1 MNAPLNASVQP
12 AAATVPKEDLDALQA
27 LLGRPA
33 DLAERVGAGRNSRV
47 YKVCCGEAEYAAKFY
62 FRPTADGRDR
72 LQVEYSGLEFLWR
85 RGARSIAQPLRAD
98 AGAQVAL
105 FQFIRGEPVDAA
117 GASAGDVAQLISFVQ
132 ELKGIKADAESRTL
146 GPAAEAFFTVPGVLV
161 NVRHRLARLES
172 LPAQGPAYDALRR
185 FLREQFAPA
194 LRVLGER
201 ATVGAG
207 GELAWEHRTLSPS
220 DIGFHNSLRGADG
233 RLVFLDFEYFG
244 WDDPA
249 KTLSDCLLHPMMRL
263 APERKRQLAAG
274 FDRIF
279 GADPG
284 WRERVKGLYPLFALK
299 WCMIML
305 NEFRPDQIE
314 RRRYVDRN
322 AEGIHVIQMRQLESA
337 RALLECVMR
346 EQGEFPYWGHDA

>member
-1 MNAPLNASVQP
+1 MNASPTASVQP
-12 AAATVPKEDLDALQA
+12 AEATAPKEDLDALQA
-27 LLGRPA
+27 LLGQPA
-33 DLAERVGAGRNSRV
+33 DSAERVGAGRNSRV
-47 YKVCCGEAEYAAKFY
+47 YKVCCGEAQYAAKFY

-72 LQVEYSGLEFLWR
+72 LRVEFSGLEFLWQ
-85 RGARSIAQPLRAD
+85 RGVRSIAQPLRAD
-98 AGAQVAL
+98 TGRQVAL
-105 FQFIRGEPVDAA
+105 YQFIRGDPVDAS
-117 GASAGDVAQLISFVQ
+117 GASAGDVAQLIWFVQ
-132 ELKGIKADAESRTL
+132 ELKGIKADAEARAL
-146 GPAAEAFFTVPGVLV
+146 GPAAEAFFTVDGVLG
-161 NVRHRLARLES
+161 NIRQRLARLES
-172 LPAQGPAYDALRR
+172 LQAQGPAYDALRR

-194 LRVLGER
+194 LQVVGER
-201 ATVGAG
+201 ATEGAG

-220 DIGFHNSLRGADG
+220 DLGFHNSLRGADG

-249 KTLSDCLLHPMMRL
+249 KTLSDCLLHPMMGL
-263 APERKRQLAAG
+263 TAERKRQLAAG

-279 GADPG
+279 GLDPA

-337 RALLECVMR
+337 RALLECAMS
-346 EQGEFPYWGHDA
+346 EHGNFPYWGHDA

>member
-1 MNAPLNASVQP
+1 MNAPLTASVHT
-12 AAATVPKEDLDALQA
+12 AAAAPREDLAALEA
-27 LLGRPA
+27 LLGQPA
-33 DLAERVGAGRNSRV
+33 DSAERVGAGRNSRV
-47 YKVCCGEAEYAAKFY
+47 YKVCCGGAEYAAKFY

-72 LQVEYSGLEFLWR
+72 LQTEYSGLEFLWR
-85 RGARSIAQPLRAD
+85 RGVRSIAQPLRAD
-98 AGAQVAL
+98 AARQVAL
-105 FQFIRGEPVDAA
+105 YQFIHGDPVDAA
-117 GASAGDVAQLISFVQ
+117 GVSAGDVAQLISFVQ
-132 ELKGIKADAESRTL
+132 ELKGINADSGARTL
-146 GPAAEAFFTVPGVLV
+146 APAAEAFFTVDGVLA
-161 NVRHRLARLES
+161 NVHQRLAQLES
-172 LPAQGPAYDALRR
+172 LQAQGAAYEALER

-194 LRVLGER
+194 LQVLEAR
-201 ATVGAG
+201 ARTGAA

-220 DIGFHNSLRGADG
+220 DLGFHNSLRGADG

-284 WRERVKGLYPLFALK
+284 WRERVMGLYPLFALK
-299 WCMIML
+299 WCMITL

-322 AEGIHVIQMRQLESA
+322 AEEIRVIQMRQLGSA
-337 RALLECVMR
+337 RALLDRVMR
-346 EQGEFPYWGHDA
+346 EHGDFPYWRQGA